1 MGLKMAYKKIQT
13 RYNANIKT
21 KNDVFKTIRFYNFTF
36 KKPYF
41 ICNFNCT
48 KNSKK
53 HPLHP
58 CVEMMG
64 LIGMG
69 NNPMV
74 GATVA
79 VAVAV
84 EEASK

>member
-1 MGLKMAYKKIQT
+1 MAYKKFWT

-41 ICNFNCT
+41 ICNFNCIKNT
-48 KNSKK
+48 KKP
-53 HPLHP
+53 PLRP

-69 NNPMV
+69 NNPTV
-74 GATVA
+74 GASVA
-79 VAVAV
+79 VSVASS
-84 EEASK
+84 EASK

>member
-1 MGLKMAYKKIQT
+1 MAYKKIQT

-41 ICNFNCT
+41 ICNFNCA
-48 KNSKK
+48 KK
-53 HPLHP
+53 FKKSPPLHSRT
-58 CVEMMG
+58 EMMG

>member
-1 MGLKMAYKKIQT
+1 MAYKKIQT

-41 ICNFNCT
+41 NCT

-53 HPLHP
+53 APSPLSHRNDGP
-58 CVEMMG
+58 YRYG
-64 LIGMG
+64 
-69 NNPMV
+69 
-74 GATVA
+74 
-79 VAVAV
+79 
-84 EEASK
+84 

>member
-1 MGLKMAYKKIQT
+1 MAYKNFET

-48 KNSKK
+48 KNTKK
-53 HPLHP
+53 ALRST
-58 CVEMMG
+58 
-64 LIGMG
+64 L
-69 NNPMV
+69 
-74 GATVA
+74 AQ
-79 VAVAV
+79 
-84 EEASK
+84 K

>member
-1 MGLKMAYKKIQT
+1 M
-13 RYNANIKT
+13 
-21 KNDVFKTIRFYNFTF
+21 FKTIRFYNFTF

-48 KNSKK
+48 KNSKIA
-53 HPLHP
+53 PLHSRT
-58 CVEMMG
+58 EMMG